1 MILVNCGNCY
11 TNNNHY
17 RNKPTTSTKKDDRL
31 VPVVFFHRSRSV
43 HADGAVLTDGDAHA
57 VFHIAEELITQRVY
71 HGHADALQPDAG
83 QDGTGGGQ
91 RVDGLGEEHAGGLSV
106 HGAGGVEHQSAG
118 GGADGLGQAQRL
130 TQHHHAVE
138 VRVILVTAGGLL
150 VAELQRLLEGGQGVQ
165 TAVGYQGG
173 SAHRTGSDDA
183 ALEFSHLSCLPS

>member
-130 TQHHHAVE
+130 AVHGLIEE
-138 VRVILVTAGGLL
+138 VGVILVGAGGLL
-150 VAELQRLLEGGQGVQ
+150 ITEQQRLLEGGQGVQ
-165 TAVGYQGG
+165 TAVRDQCLGFDGAG
-173 SAHRTGSDDA
+173 RDDA
-183 ALEFSHLSCLPS
+183 SFELFHLICLPW